1 MVKSLT
7 LLFGRR
13 TLNNRMVIAC
23 LKGDIMWPMSLN
35 ARYCWTYGDNE
46 HQPNLGTNSSRRQRP
61 RVGIFGKDVS
71 DIRHG
76 TCQGTLC
83 CEEHEARY
91 RGERGEVLP
100 KRGDGRGRGD
110 GEKGREGRAREQYAK
125 DKDRITTRVLQ
136 TETRRGRRTRSFLTF
151 CFLFLLFAIFTGIF
165 LTKMLV
171 LCNTARRTFTSL
183 ARPRRTAR
191 CVFA

>member
-1 MVKSLT
+1 
-7 LLFGRR
+7 
-13 TLNNRMVIAC
+13 MVIAY
-23 LKGDIMWPMSLN
+23 LKGDIMWSMTLN
-35 ARYCWTYGDNE
+35 ARYWWTYGNNE

-110 GEKGREGRAREQYAK
+110 GGKGKGKTSEGTICEGQRPDYNEGPSNR
-125 DKDRITTRVLQ
+125 D
-136 TETRRGRRTRSFLTF
+136 ETGSPDALIRTF
-151 CFLFLLFAIFTGIF
+151 CFLFLLFTIFTGIF
-165 LTKMLV
+165 SSHKDAWIM
-171 LCNTARRTFTSL
+171 
-183 ARPRRTAR
+183 
-191 CVFA
+191 

>member
-1 MVKSLT
+1 
-7 LLFGRR
+7 
-13 TLNNRMVIAC
+13 MVIAY
-23 LKGDIMWPMSLN
+23 LKGDIMWSMTLN
-35 ARYCWTYGDNE
+35 ARYWWTYGDNE

-110 GEKGREGRAREQYAK
+110 GGKGRERRAREQYAR

-136 TETRRGRRTRSFLTF
+136 TETRRGRRMRSFVLFAF
-151 CFLFLLFAIFTGIF
+151 CSFFLLFLPAFF
-165 LTKMLV
+165 LLTKMLG

-191 CVFA
+191 CVSALNE